1 MADLD
6 VFGKLDRIGM
16 ILLSGWCAVLYC
28 LTEIGV
34 VTGRVFVPEVTSV
47 QDSTYEGIPALPAGV

>member
-6 VFGKLDRIGM
+6 VFGKLGYTGM

-47 QDSTYEGIPALPAGV
+47 QDSTY